1 MKPLLFALPGNET
14 FCARL
19 AALLPAE
26 SGALEYRRFPDGES
40 YVRLVTDVTGRKVA
54 FVCTLNSP
62 DEKTLA
68 LIFATRTAKELGA
81 ASLGLIAPYLAYM
94 RQDKRFNPGEAVTS
108 GHYAALLSSVFDWL
122 VTVDPHLH
130 RHASLAELYR
140 IETRVVHAAPALSAW
155 IRENVRDPLVI
166 GPDSE
171 SEQWAASIAA
181 GADAPHVSLAKTRH
195 GDRDVEVALPDLGEW
210 EGRNP
215 VLVDDIIS
223 SGRTMAVAA
232 RALLQKRFA
241 APCIVGIHGIF
252 AGDAYRELERA
263 GVERIVTTDAVPHPS
278 NGIGI
283 SALVAQAAAPF
294 FDEAT

>member
-1 MKPLLFALPGNET
+1 MKPLLFALPGNEA
-14 FCARL
+14 FCASL
-19 AALLPAE
+19 AQSLAAE

-40 YVRLVTDVTGRKVA
+40 YVRLGTDVAGRKVA
-54 FVCTLNSP
+54 FACTLNSP

-68 LIFATRTAKELGA
+68 LIFAARTAKELGA
-81 ASLGLIAPYLAYM
+81 TRVGLIAPYLAYM
-94 RQDKRFNPGEAVTS
+94 RQDKRFNSGEAVTS
-108 GHYAALLSSVFDWL
+108 GHYAALLSGVFDWL

-130 RHASLAELYR
+130 RHTSLAELYR
-140 IETRVVHAAPALSAW
+140 IENRVIHAAPALSAW
-155 IRENVRDPLVI
+155 IRENVRDPLVV

-195 GDRDVEVALPDLGEW
+195 GDRDVEVILPDLGEW
-210 EGRNP
+210 QGRNP

-223 SGRTMAVAA
+223 SGRTMVVAA
-232 RALLQKRFA
+232 RALAQKGFA

-252 AGDAYRELERA
+252 GGDAYRELERA
-263 GVERIVTTDAVPHPS
+263 GVDRIVTTDAVPHPS

-283 SALVAQAAAPF
+283 ATLVAKAAAPLLR
-294 FDEAT
+294 EEP